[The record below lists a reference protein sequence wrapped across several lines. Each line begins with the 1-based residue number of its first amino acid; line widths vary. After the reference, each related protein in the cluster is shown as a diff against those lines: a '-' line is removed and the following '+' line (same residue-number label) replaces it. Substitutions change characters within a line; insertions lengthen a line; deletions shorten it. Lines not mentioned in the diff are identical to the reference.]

1 MRTPQELREVILE
14 LLAECKSNTHRMLK
28 ECGYNTS
35 LVNDLKKGQ
44 MPSADKLANIAAYLG
59 VSSDFLLGKE
69 QNKSSESFDTFSGD
83 IDLLEELRR
92 MFYGNPDVQFK
103 PEDKRSILEMAKVLV
118 RLKVAEDSMVSDE
131 QSPKH
136 L

>member
-1 MRTPQELREVILE
+1 MRTPQELRETILE
-14 LLAECKSNTHRMLK
+14 LLAERKSNTHRMLK

-44 MPSADKLANIAAYLG
+44 MPSADKIATIAAYLG

-69 QNKSSESFDTFSGD
+69 SSSANESSLDSD
-83 IDLLEELRR
+83 VDLLEELRC
-92 MFYGNPDVQFK
+92 MFYGNPNVQFK
-103 PEDKRSILEMAKVLV
+103 PEDKQSIVEMAKVLV
-118 RLKVAEDSMVSDE
+118 RLKASEDFSASDE
-131 QSPKH
+131 QDAVN